1 MDMMKMMKQAKEM
14 QDKMMQMKSDLD
26 NVEVVGQAGGGMV
39 KATMS
44 CGKTLK
50 NLDISPEVITPDD
63 PEMLA
68 DLIVAAVNDASAKA
82 DAKTAEET
90 KSMMGGMGLPG
101 DMKLPF

>member
-1 MDMMKMMKQAKEM
+1 MKMMKQAKEM